1 MTSEA
6 KKVLVIGSGP
16 IIIGQA
22 AEFDYAGTQA
32 CRSLREEGYKVV
44 LVNSNPATIMTDTD
58 IADRVYVEPISL
70 EFVTEVIKKERPWG
84 LLATLGGQVGLNMA
98 VQLSEAGVLE
108 EYGVKLLGTTLE
120 AIKQAEDRELF
131 KEAMKEINQPVPESD
146 IFNDLE
152 EAVTFAN
159 RIGYPI
165 IIRPAYTL
173 GGTGGG
179 IAHNEDEMYEIT
191 RRGLKLS
198 PIHQILAE
206 RSVAGWKEIEYEVM
220 RDSADNCIIV
230 CNMENIDPV
239 GVHTGDS
246 IVVAPSQTLN
256 DIQYQ
261 MLRTASVEI
270 IRYLKIEGGC
280 NVQYALNPNS
290 NEYIVIEVNPRV
302 SRSSALASKATGYP
316 IAKVAAKIAVGMTL
330 DQITNAV
337 TGETKACFEP
347 TLDYVVTKFP
357 RWPFEKFNLADR
369 TLGTQMK
376 ATGEVMAIDRSLEGS
391 LLKAIRSLEI
401 GLDHI
406 ELKKIAHESME
417 QLDRTFTFSR

>member
-1 MTSEA
+1 MTMEN
-6 KKVLVIGSGP
+6 KKILVIGSGP

-32 CRSLREEGYKVV
+32 CRSLREEGYEVV
-44 LVNSNPATIMTDTD
+44 LVNSNPATIMTDRD
-58 IADRVYVEPISL
+58 IADRVYIEPISL
-70 EFVTEVIKKERPWG
+70 EFVTEVIRKERPYG

-98 VQLSEAGVLE
+98 VELSEAGVLE
-108 EYGVKLLGTTLE
+108 KYGVKLLGTTLA

-131 KEAMKEINQPVPESD
+131 KEAMERINQPVPESD
-146 IFNDLE
+146 IFSDVDK
-152 EAVTFAN
+152 AVEFAN
-159 RIGYPI
+159 KIGYPI

-179 IAHNEDEMYEIT
+179 IAANEEEMYMIAL
-191 RRGLKLS
+191 RGIKLS
-198 PIHQILAE
+198 PIHQILVE
-206 RSVAGWKEIEYEVM
+206 RSVAGWKEVEYEVM

-261 MLRTASVEI
+261 MLRTASVDI
-270 IRYLKIEGGC
+270 IRYLEIEGGC
-280 NVQYALNPNS
+280 NVQYALDPYS
-290 NEYIVIEVNPRV
+290 NQYYVIEVNPRV

-316 IAKVAAKIAVGMTL
+316 IAKVAAKVALGMTL
-330 DQITNAV
+330 DSITNAV

-347 TLDYVVTKFP
+347 SLDYVVTKFP

-376 ATGEVMAIDRSLEGS
+376 ATGEL
-391 LLKAIRSLEI
+391 
-401 GLDHI
+401 
-406 ELKKIAHESME
+406 
-417 QLDRTFTFSR
+417 RTS